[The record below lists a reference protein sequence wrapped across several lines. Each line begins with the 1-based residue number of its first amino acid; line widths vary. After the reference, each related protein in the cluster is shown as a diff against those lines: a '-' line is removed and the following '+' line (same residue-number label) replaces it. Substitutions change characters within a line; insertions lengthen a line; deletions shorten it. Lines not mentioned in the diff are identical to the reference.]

1 VDSGKVA
8 DAMVGMALMG
18 PDTGLYRLRYRDFL
32 VFAGK
37 FREKMNKTA

>member
-1 VDSGKVA
+1 
-8 DAMVGMALMG
+8 MVGMALVG

-37 FREKMNKTA
+37 FREKVTRAD